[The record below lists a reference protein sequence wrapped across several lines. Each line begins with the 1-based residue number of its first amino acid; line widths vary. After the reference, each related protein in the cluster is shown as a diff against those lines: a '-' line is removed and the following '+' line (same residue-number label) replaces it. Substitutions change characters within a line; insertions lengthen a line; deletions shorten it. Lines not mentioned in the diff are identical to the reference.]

1 MSGSEEEE
9 WGLEA
14 HEGRAARSARAGFR
28 RVDAAGRGK
37 PSRARRR
44 CARRPPRAWKKT
56 PATTLARGA
65 SAETACPSVGAQ
77 TRVNGAAERSSGA
90 RGRTWSETLGC
101 VASIACW
108 KRCPN
113 FMVARGRP
121 AASRVNAGARR
132 SSAQAKHNERNKS
145 DPLEVVNS
153 KRATSARRIP
163 TTIQSVK
170 PENRGVVSR
179 GPRGLVPRKCAFE
192 HLLIEK
198 IFVAIGDSKRGVHRK
213 VTRSDA
219 RPQTSS
225 E

>member
-1 MSGSEEEE
+1 MEAKRRNGVWRRTKAGPRGARERGSDASTPRDAGNPRVLGEDAR
-9 WGLEA
+9 GGRLER
-14 HEGRAARSARAGFR
+14 GRRRRRPPWRAARR
-28 RVDAAGRGK
+28 RK
-37 PSRARRR
+37 
-44 CARRPPRAWKKT
+44 
-56 PATTLARGA
+56 
-65 SAETACPSVGAQ
+65 TACPSVGAQ

-170 PENRGVVSR
+170 PEKRGVVSM
-179 GPRGLVPRKCAFE
+179 GPRDLVPRKCAFE

-213 VTRSDA
+213 VTR
-219 RPQTSS
+219 
-225 E
+225 